1 MKKIDIVINNNK
13 QLDVWFNDSLIGC
26 PALPLLLSTLSE
38 IMKKGYT
45 PFNLGPAKNNSSIV
59 WIQDQ
64 DVVMGGIC
72 FEYIIER
79 KESWINLSFTDE
91 QFRGQG
97 INQLCHTYF
106 ENISREK
113 GALSIGSVVSI
124 ENISRI
130 KSALK
135 VGLKPKFY
143 RMYKDL

>member
-26 PALPLLLSTLSE
+26 PALPLLLSTQSE
-38 IMKKGYT
+38 IMKKGYA
-45 PFNLGPAKNNSSIV
+45 PFNLALRNNSSIV

-64 DVVMGGIC
+64 DIVMGGIC

-113 GALSIGSVVSI
+113 GALSIGSVVST
-124 ENISRI
+124 ENISRL

-143 RMYKDL
+143 RMSKDL

>member
-1 MKKIDIVINNNK
+1 MQKIDTIVNNDK
-13 QLDVWFNDSLIGC
+13 QVDVWFNDSLIGC
-26 PALPLLLSTLSE
+26 PALPLILSTQSE
-38 IMKKGYT
+38 IMKKGYA
-45 PFNLGPAKNNSSIV
+45 PLSISLRNNALVI

-64 DVVMGGIC
+64 DIVMGGIC
-72 FEYIIER
+72 FEYIAER

-106 ENISREK
+106 EKISKER
-113 GALSIGSVVSI
+113 GALTIGSVVST
-124 ENISRI
+124 ENISRL

-143 RMYKDL
+143 RMSKDL

>member
-1 MKKIDIVINNNK
+1 MQKIDTIVSDNK

-26 PALPLLLSTLSE
+26 PALPLILSTQSE
-38 IMKKGYT
+38 IMKNGYST
-45 PFNLGPAKNNSSIV
+45 LHLAFRNNSLVV

-64 DVVMGGIC
+64 DIVMGGIC
-72 FEYIIER
+72 FEYIAER

-106 ENISREK
+106 EKISKEK
-113 GALSIGSVVSI
+113 GALSIGSVVST
-124 ENISRI
+124 ENISRL

-135 VGLKPKFY
+135 VGFKPKFY
-143 RMYKDL
+143 RMSKDL